1 MKKYLTKLFEPQNQR
16 ITLILLLA
24 GILFIV
30 IGSVIGIADN
40 PPGIIVLFI
49 GIILLFFAFIHF
61 WRSSKP
67 YLILL
72 VVSLAGGI
80 VFAILH
86 NLFDVLAGN
95 WSEIALIPQ
104 ILEGLATGSFL
115 IAVLLCPV
123 GIFVGFFGAILTYF
137 LKRNPKITA
146 E

>member
-1 MKKYLTKLFEPQNQR
+1 MKKYIKKLFESPNQK
-16 ITLILLLA
+16 ITLILLLT

-30 IGSVIGIADN
+30 IGSLISISDN
-40 PPGIIVLFI
+40 PPGIIVMFI
-49 GIILLFFAFIHF
+49 GIIMMFFVFFHF

-86 NLFDVLAGN
+86 NLFDALAGN
-95 WSEIALIPQ
+95 WSDIAVIPQ
-104 ILEGLATGSFL
+104 ILEGFATGSFL

-123 GIFVGFFGAILTYF
+123 GIFVGFLGAILTCF
-137 LKRNPKITA
+137 LKWNPKITA